1 VLPAFYAR
9 CATASPP
16 GCVAEPVWL
25 SGRVTALLLCIG
37 TPVGS
42 LEDIAK

>member
-1 VLPAFYAR
+1 VR
-9 CATASPP
+9 DRVP